1 MDYDTELGEL
11 GLKKLNWNSDSD
23 GDYTFHIFSIPPQ
36 TQRHIHEFKPFP
48 NNSIPI
54 QNGLETTGEYYSQWS
69 VRNFGK
75 CIIGWPL
82 CLCLYVLLGLFI
94 WMIVVVS
101 T

>member
-1 MDYDTELGEL
+1 MDSDLELSS
-11 GLKKLNWNSDSD
+11 LKEEEEWDSD
-23 GDYTFHIFSIPPQ
+23 GENKYTYHVFSLPPPVH
-36 TQRHIHEFKPFP
+36 RHVHEFMPLP
-48 NNSIPI
+48 QNYVPI
-54 QNGLETTGEYYSQWS
+54 KNGLETTGEYYSQWS
-69 VRNFGK
+69 LRNFGK